1 MSDLG
6 MDPEIINL
14 YLQAKGGKS
23 DTSFLNSLNNPWLT
37 YLAGAY
43 DPMSQQAGGAG
54 SLWASYANN
63 PDYPVVQD
71 IIKKIEGGAD
81 PYYISSYIDGLV
93 SNGTDLN
100 GFQDADLKGLAKGLY
115 NEYTGKSSGSSK
127 GGGGGAGGGNWW
139 SKAGLRNPT
148 DVYTTAD
155 VPLNADIQRMM
166 VEQQLKSSNI
176 KELKSKADSSVD
188 KARKKL
194 SPMYGKRFDT
204 QQLIDYLKNDPEG
217 QKIAKKNNI
226 DWSKVDTTTGQV
238 FSGPISD
245 DDPMY
250 TGWQAFS
257 PWGALGNVVKKG
269 VAQVGRTAEIIGK
282 ENIMGGKAKYIE
294 DKVGFKAKE
303 NPYDV
308 YAYEQAK
315 LDQEALGDQQR
326 KAAKLDEATRRGA
339 LRAFTEAGRTPTRDQ
354 MSTVLKFLKNT

>member
-6 MDPEIINL
+6 MDPEIMNL

-54 SLWASYANN
+54 TLWSNYAGN
-63 PDYPVVQD
+63 PEYPVVQD
-71 IIKKIEGGAD
+71 IIQKIQGGAD

-93 SNGTDLN
+93 ANGTDLN

-115 NEYTGKSSGSSK
+115 NEYTGKSGGSSK
-127 GGGGGAGGGNWW
+127 GGGNNANWW
-139 SKAGLRNPT
+139 AKAGFRNPT

-155 VPLNADIQRMM
+155 VPLNADIRKMM
-166 VEQQLKSSNI
+166 VEQQRKSTNI
-176 KELKSKADSSVD
+176 SEQKSKADSAVE

-194 SPMYGKRFDT
+194 SPMYGKDFDSE
-204 QQLIDYLKNDPEG
+204 QLVEWLKNDPEG
-217 QKIAKKNNI
+217 QKIAEKNNI
-226 DWSKVDTTTGQV
+226 DWKKVDSKTGRIYGWDQ
-238 FSGPISD
+238 SSNINSNRW
-245 DDPMY
+245 DPV
-250 TGWQAFS
+250 S
-257 PWGALGNVVKKG
+257 ALLNLSSIPLREVS
-269 VAQVGRTAEIIGK
+269 RTAEIITK
-282 ENIMGGKAKYIE
+282 ENIMGGKPKYIE
-294 DKVGFKAKE
+294 EKVGFKAKE

-308 YAYEQAK
+308 YAYDQAK
-315 LDQEALGDQQR
+315 LDQEALGDQQ
-326 KAAKLDEATRRGA
+326 KKSAKLDEATRRGA